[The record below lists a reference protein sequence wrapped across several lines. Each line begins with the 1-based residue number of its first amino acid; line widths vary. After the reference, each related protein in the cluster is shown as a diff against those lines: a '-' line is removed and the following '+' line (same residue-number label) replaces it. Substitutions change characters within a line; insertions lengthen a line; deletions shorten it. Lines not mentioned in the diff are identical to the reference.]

1 MESVKTGKTN
11 KVGKNTEMAHTKTNK
26 ETHFK
31 QVSAITNRIRSIGG
45 IFTKIAKKVRE
56 LVKKHP
62 KKSSAALVVLTP
74 VACKRAKELDDKV
87 QDKSKQA
94 EKENKIN
101 WWKYSGL
108 TIATSLLL
116 AACSAGDIDKQIE
129 LEQEKQKTEQEKK
142 EAENARDRANKSEIE
157 LEQERQKTNKSGIEL
172 ANSQIK
178 AEQER
183 QKTEQEKQKANKS
196 EIELEQQKQ
205 KTINT
210 QRDLIK
216 EQKDFI
222 KETEQNCQEKHGQ
235 LFIKRAR
242 IKTGITTGIA
252 IEIEAECKTPKPTK
266 TNQTPI
272 QPKHLPN
279 SKHPHSQR
287 GSKAQELIAY
297 LLFEQKDFIIE
308 TEQKCQEKHNQFFI
322 KKAGIKGGAIEVE
335 AECKTPKPTKT
346 NQTPIQPKHLPNSKQ
361 PHSQRGSKAQ
371 ELIAY
376 LQKEL
381 ESLPYSQ
388 KAIAKQVD
396 FYKPSSIAYLELD
409 PRDFKV
415 TEEWQNENL
424 KIRSKAQAKMLEM
437 RKPQANLSPSQ
448 SFLFVQRIFADIN
461 KEIEAAANTEKKAEK
476 VGYGY
481 SKRV

>member
-1 MESVKTGKTN
+1 
-11 KVGKNTEMAHTKTNK
+11 MAHTKTNK

-31 QVSAITNRIRSIGG
+31 QVSAITNRLKSIGG

-62 KKSSAALVVLTP
+62 KKSRVALVVLTH
-74 VACKRAKELDDKV
+74 VVCKRAKELDDKV

-116 AACSAGDIDKQIE
+116 AACSVGDIDKQIE
-129 LEQEKQKTEQEKK
+129 LEQEKK
-142 EAENARDRANKSEIE
+142 EAENARDRANKSGIE
-157 LEQERQKTNKSGIEL
+157 LEQE
-172 ANSQIK
+172 
-178 AEQER
+178 
-183 QKTEQEKQKANKS
+183 
-196 EIELEQQKQ
+196 KQ
-205 KTINT
+205 KTIKT
-210 QRDLIK
+210 
-216 EQKDFI
+216 QKDFI
-222 KETEQNCQEKHGQ
+222 KDLEQNCKENHGQ
-235 LFIKRAR
+235 FFIEKGG
-242 IKTGITTGIA
+242 IKAGIGGIT
-252 IEIEAECKTPKPTK
+252 IEAEAK
-266 TNQTPI
+266 
-272 QPKHLPN
+272 
-279 SKHPHSQR
+279 
-287 GSKAQELIAY
+287 
-297 LLFEQKDFIIE
+297 
-308 TEQKCQEKHNQFFI
+308 
-322 KKAGIKGGAIEVE
+322 
-335 AECKTPKPTKT
+335 CKTPKPTKT

-388 KAIAKQVD
+388 KAIVKQVD
-396 FYKPSSIAYLELD
+396 FYRPSSIAYLELD

-415 TEEWQNENL
+415 TEEWHNENL

-437 RKPQANLSPSQ
+437 RKTQANLSPFQ
-448 SFLFVQRIFADIN
+448 SFSILQNIVADIN
-461 KEIEAAANTEKKAEK
+461 KEIEASANTEKKVEK

-481 SKRV
+481 SKRM

>member
-1 MESVKTGKTN
+1 MKTGKTN
-11 KVGKNTEMAHTKTNK
+11 RVGKNTEMANTKTNK

-31 QVSAITNRIRSIGG
+31 QVSAITNTLKSIGG

-62 KKSSAALVVLTP
+62 KKSNVALVVLTH

-116 AACSAGDIDKQIE
+116 AACSTGDIDKQIE
-129 LEQEKQKTEQEKK
+129 LEQEKQKANKSGIELEQERQKTEQEKQK
-142 EAENARDRANKSEIE
+142 ANKSEIE

-235 LFIKRAR
+235 LFIKRTR

-252 IEIEAECKTPKPTK
+252 IEIEAECKTPKP
-266 TNQTPI
+266 
-272 QPKHLPN
+272 
-279 SKHPHSQR
+279 
-287 GSKAQELIAY
+287 A
-297 LLFEQKDFIIE
+297 
-308 TEQKCQEKHNQFFI
+308 
-322 KKAGIKGGAIEVE
+322 
-335 AECKTPKPTKT
+335 KT

-361 PHSQRGSKAQ
+361 PHSQRGSKVQ
-371 ELIAY
+371 EFIAY

-388 KAIAKQVD
+388 KAIAKQVN

-437 RKPQANLSPSQ
+437 RNPQAHLSTSQ
-448 SFLFVQRIFADIN
+448 SLLFVQKIFADIN
-461 KEIEAAANTEKKAEK
+461 KEIEAVANTEKKAEK

-481 SKRV
+481 SKRM

>member
-1 MESVKTGKTN
+1 MESVKTGRTN
-11 KVGKNTEMAHTKTNK
+11 KVGKNAETANTKANK

-31 QVSAITNRIRSIGG
+31 QVSTITNRLRSIGG

-62 KKSSAALVVLTP
+62 EKSSAALVVLTH

-116 AACSAGDIDKQIE
+116 AACSVGDVSEQIE
-129 LEQEKQKTEQEKK
+129 LEQEKQKTSNIETNNQIKVEQEKQK
-142 EAENARDRANKSEIE
+142 TSNIE
-157 LEQERQKTNKSGIEL
+157 TNNQIKVEQEK
-172 ANSQIK
+172 
-178 AEQER
+178 
-183 QKTEQEKQKANKS
+183 QKTEQEKQKT
-196 EIELEQQKQ
+196 EQEKQ
-205 KTINT
+205 KTIKT
-210 QRDLIK
+210 
-216 EQKDFI
+216 QKDFI
-222 KETEQNCQEKHGQ
+222 KYVEQNCKENHGQ
-235 LFIKRAR
+235 FFIEKGGTKAG
-242 IKTGITTGIA
+242 IGGIT
-252 IEIEAECKTPKPTK
+252 IEAEAKCKTPKP
-266 TNQTPI
+266 
-272 QPKHLPN
+272 
-279 SKHPHSQR
+279 
-287 GSKAQELIAY
+287 A
-297 LLFEQKDFIIE
+297 
-308 TEQKCQEKHNQFFI
+308 
-322 KKAGIKGGAIEVE
+322 
-335 AECKTPKPTKT
+335 KT

-437 RKPQANLSPSQ
+437 RKPQANLSISQ
-448 SFLFVQRIFADIN
+448 SLLFVQKIFADIN
-461 KEIEAAANTEKKAEK
+461 KEIKVVANTEKKAEK
-476 VGYGY
+476 AGYGY

>member
-11 KVGKNTEMAHTKTNK
+11 KVGKNTEMAHTKANR

-31 QVSAITNRIRSIGG
+31 QVSAITNTLRSIGG

-56 LVKKHP
+56 LFKKHP
-62 KKSSAALVVLTP
+62 KKSNAALVVLTH

-94 EKENKIN
+94 EKENRIN

-129 LEQEKQKTEQEKK
+129 LEQEKQKANKSGIELEQERQKTEQEKQK
-142 EAENARDRANKSEIE
+142 ANKSEIE

-235 LFIKRAR
+235 LFIKKAR

-279 SKHPHSQR
+279 SK
-287 GSKAQELIAY
+287 
-297 LLFEQKDFIIE
+297 
-308 TEQKCQEKHNQFFI
+308 
-322 KKAGIKGGAIEVE
+322 
-335 AECKTPKPTKT
+335 
-346 NQTPIQPKHLPNSKQ
+346 QPR
-361 PHSQRGSKAQ
+361 SQRGSKAQ

-409 PRDFKV
+409 PRDFNV
-415 TEEWQNENL
+415 TEEWQKENL

-437 RKPQANLSPSQ
+437 RSLKPDSQAHLPTSQ
-448 SFLFVQRIFADIN
+448 SLLFLQKIFADVN

-476 VGYGY
+476 AGYGY
-481 SKRV
+481 SKRM

>member
-1 MESVKTGKTN
+1 MESIKTAKTN
-11 KVGKNTEMAHTKTNK
+11 KVGKNTEMANTKANK

-31 QVSAITNRIRSIGG
+31 QVSAITNTLRSIGG
-45 IFTKIAKKVRE
+45 FFTKIMKRVRE

-62 KKSSAALVVLTP
+62 KKSKVALVVLTHA
-74 VACKRAKELDDKV
+74 ACKRAKELDDKV

-94 EKENKIN
+94 EKENQIN

-116 AACSAGDIDKQIE
+116 AACSTGDIDKQIE
-129 LEQEKQKTEQEKK
+129 LEQEKQKANKSGIELEQERQKTEQEKQK
-142 EAENARDRANKSEIE
+142 ANKSEIE

-235 LFIKRAR
+235 LFIKKAR

-279 SKHPHSQR
+279 SK
-287 GSKAQELIAY
+287 
-297 LLFEQKDFIIE
+297 
-308 TEQKCQEKHNQFFI
+308 
-322 KKAGIKGGAIEVE
+322 
-335 AECKTPKPTKT
+335 
-346 NQTPIQPKHLPNSKQ
+346 Q

-371 ELIAY
+371 EFIAY

-388 KAIAKQVD
+388 KAIAKQVN

-437 RKPQANLSPSQ
+437 RNPQAHLPTSQ
-448 SFLFVQRIFADIN
+448 SLLFVQKIFADIN
-461 KEIEAAANTEKKAEK
+461 KEIEAAANTEKKVEK
-476 VGYGY
+476 AGYGY
-481 SKRV
+481 SKRM

>member
-1 MESVKTGKTN
+1 MKSVKTGKTN
-11 KVGKNTEMAHTKTNK
+11 KVGKNTETANTKANK

-31 QVSAITNRIRSIGG
+31 QASAITNIIRSIGG

-62 KKSSAALVVLTP
+62 KKSRVALVVLTHA
-74 VACKRAKELDDKV
+74 ACKRAKELDDKV

-94 EKENKIN
+94 EKENQIN

-108 TIATSLLL
+108 TIAISLLL
-116 AACSAGDIDKQIE
+116 AACSTGDIDKQIE
-129 LEQEKQKTEQEKK
+129 LEQEKQEANKSGIELEQERQKTEQERQKT
-142 EAENARDRANKSEIE
+142 NKSEIE

-235 LFIKRAR
+235 LFIKKAR

-279 SKHPHSQR
+279 SK
-287 GSKAQELIAY
+287 
-297 LLFEQKDFIIE
+297 
-308 TEQKCQEKHNQFFI
+308 
-322 KKAGIKGGAIEVE
+322 
-335 AECKTPKPTKT
+335 
-346 NQTPIQPKHLPNSKQ
+346 QPR
-361 PHSQRGSKAQ
+361 SQRGSKAQ

-409 PRDFKV
+409 PRDFNA
-415 TEEWQNENL
+415 TEEWQKENL

-437 RKPQANLSPSQ
+437 RNPQAHLSTSQ
-448 SFLFVQRIFADIN
+448 SLLFVQKIFADVS
-461 KEIEAAANTEKKAEK
+461 KEIEATANTEKKVEK
-476 VGYGY
+476 AGYGY
-481 SKRV
+481 SKRM

>member
-11 KVGKNTEMAHTKTNK
+11 KVGKNTETADTKANK
-26 ETHFK
+26 EVHFK
-31 QVSAITNRIRSIGG
+31 QASTITNTLRSIGG
-45 IFTKIAKKVRE
+45 FFTKIAKRVRE

-62 KKSSAALVVLTP
+62 KKSNAALVVLTH
-74 VACKRAKELDDKV
+74 VACRKAKELDDKV

-94 EKENKIN
+94 EKENQIN

-116 AACSAGDIDKQIE
+116 AACSVGDIDKQIE
-129 LEQEKQKTEQEKK
+129 LEQEQQKTEQERQKT
-142 EAENARDRANKSEIE
+142 NKSEIE

-235 LFIKRAR
+235 LFIKKAR

-279 SKHPHSQR
+279 SK
-287 GSKAQELIAY
+287 
-297 LLFEQKDFIIE
+297 
-308 TEQKCQEKHNQFFI
+308 
-322 KKAGIKGGAIEVE
+322 
-335 AECKTPKPTKT
+335 
-346 NQTPIQPKHLPNSKQ
+346 QPR
-361 PHSQRGSKAQ
+361 SQRGSKAQ

-388 KAIAKQVD
+388 KAIAKQVN
-396 FYKPSSIAYLELD
+396 FYRPSSIAYLELD
-409 PRDFKV
+409 PRDFNA
-415 TEEWQNENL
+415 TEEWQKENL

-437 RKPQANLSPSQ
+437 RSLKPDPQAHLSISQ
-448 SFLFVQRIFADIN
+448 SLLFVQKIFADVS
-461 KEIEAAANTEKKAEK
+461 KEIEAAANTEKKVEK
-476 VGYGY
+476 AGYGY
-481 SKRV
+481 SKRM

>member
-11 KVGKNTEMAHTKTNK
+11 KVGKNTETADTKANK
-26 ETHFK
+26 EAHFK
-31 QVSAITNRIRSIGG
+31 QASAITNIIRSIGG
-45 IFTKIAKKVRE
+45 FFTKIAKRVRE

-62 KKSSAALVVLTP
+62 KKSKAALVVLTH
-74 VACKRAKELDDKV
+74 VACRKAKELDDKV

-94 EKENKIN
+94 EKENQIN

-116 AACSAGDIDKQIE
+116 AACSVGDIDKQIE
-129 LEQEKQKTEQEKK
+129 LEQEKK
-142 EAENARDRANKSEIE
+142 EAENARDRANKSGIELEQEKQKTEQEKQKTNKSGIE
-157 LEQERQKTNKSGIEL
+157 LEQERQKTNKSGIEF

-222 KETEQNCQEKHGQ
+222 KETEQNCQEKHDQ
-235 LFIKRAR
+235 LFIKKTR
-242 IKTGITTGIA
+242 ITTGVTTGIA
-252 IEIEAECKTPKPTK
+252 IEIEAECKTPKP
-266 TNQTPI
+266 
-272 QPKHLPN
+272 
-279 SKHPHSQR
+279 
-287 GSKAQELIAY
+287 A
-297 LLFEQKDFIIE
+297 
-308 TEQKCQEKHNQFFI
+308 
-322 KKAGIKGGAIEVE
+322 
-335 AECKTPKPTKT
+335 KT

-361 PHSQRGSKAQ
+361 PRSQRGSKAQ

-409 PRDFKV
+409 PRDFNIA
-415 TEEWQNENL
+415 EEWQKENL

-437 RKPQANLSPSQ
+437 RSLKPDPQAHLSISQ
-448 SFLFVQRIFADIN
+448 SLLLVQKIFADVS
-461 KEIEAAANTEKKAEK
+461 KEIKVAANTEKKVEK
-476 VGYGY
+476 AGYGY
-481 SKRV
+481 SKRM

>member
-1 MESVKTGKTN
+1 
-11 KVGKNTEMAHTKTNK
+11 
-26 ETHFK
+26 
-31 QVSAITNRIRSIGG
+31 
-45 IFTKIAKKVRE
+45 
-56 LVKKHP
+56 
-62 KKSSAALVVLTP
+62 
-74 VACKRAKELDDKV
+74 
-87 QDKSKQA
+87 
-94 EKENKIN
+94 EKENQIN

-116 AACSAGDIDKQIE
+116 AACSVGDIDKQIE
-129 LEQEKQKTEQEKK
+129 LEQEKQEANKSGIELEQQRQKTEQERQKT
-142 EAENARDRANKSEIE
+142 NKSGIE
-157 LEQERQKTNKSGIEL
+157 LEQERQKTSKSGIEL

-196 EIELEQQKQ
+196 AIELEQQKQ

-235 LFIKRAR
+235 LFIKKAR

-252 IEIEAECKTPKPTK
+252 IEIEAECKTPK
-266 TNQTPI
+266 
-272 QPKHLPN
+272 
-279 SKHPHSQR
+279 S
-287 GSKAQELIAY
+287 A
-297 LLFEQKDFIIE
+297 
-308 TEQKCQEKHNQFFI
+308 
-322 KKAGIKGGAIEVE
+322 
-335 AECKTPKPTKT
+335 KT

-361 PHSQRGSKAQ
+361 PRSQRGSKTQ

-409 PRDFKV
+409 PRDF
-415 TEEWQNENL
+415 N
-424 KIRSKAQAKMLEM
+424 A
-437 RKPQANLSPSQ
+437 
-448 SFLFVQRIFADIN
+448 
-461 KEIEAAANTEKKAEK
+461 
-476 VGYGY
+476 
-481 SKRV
+481 

>member
-11 KVGKNTEMAHTKTNK
+11 KVGKNTETADTKANK

-31 QVSAITNRIRSIGG
+31 QASAITNIIRSIGSF
-45 IFTKIAKKVRE
+45 FTKIAKKVRE

-62 KKSSAALVVLTP
+62 EKSSAALVVLTHA
-74 VACKRAKELDDKV
+74 ACKRAKELDDKV

-94 EKENKIN
+94 EKENQIN

-116 AACSAGDIDKQIE
+116 AACNAGDIDKQIE
-129 LEQEKQKTEQEKK
+129 LEQEKQKTS
-142 EAENARDRANKSEIE
+142 NIE
-157 LEQERQKTNKSGIEL
+157 TN
-172 ANSQIK
+172 NQIK
-178 AEQER
+178 V
-183 QKTEQEKQKANKS
+183 EQEKQKTSN
-196 EIELEQQKQ
+196 IETSNQIKVEQEKQKTSNIETNNQIKVEQEQQKTSNIQ
-205 KTINT
+205 K
-210 QRDLIK
+210 DLVKEQKDLVKEQKDLVK

-222 KETEQNCQEKHGQ
+222 KYAEQN
-235 LFIKRAR
+235 
-242 IKTGITTGIA
+242 
-252 IEIEAECKTPKPTK
+252 
-266 TNQTPI
+266 
-272 QPKHLPN
+272 
-279 SKHPHSQR
+279 
-287 GSKAQELIAY
+287 
-297 LLFEQKDFIIE
+297 
-308 TEQKCQEKHNQFFI
+308 CQEKHNQFFI

-361 PHSQRGSKAQ
+361 PRSQRGSKTQ

-396 FYKPSSIAYLELD
+396 FYRSSSIAYLELD

-437 RKPQANLSPSQ
+437 RHLKPDPQAHLSTSQ
-448 SFLFVQRIFADIN
+448 SLLFVQKIFADIN
-461 KEIEAAANTEKKAEK
+461 KEIKVVANTEKKAEK
-476 VGYGY
+476 AGYGY
-481 SKRV
+481 SKRM

>member
-1 MESVKTGKTN
+1 MESVKTGRTN

-31 QVSAITNRIRSIGG
+31 QVSAITNRLRSIGG

-62 KKSSAALVVLTP
+62 KKSKVALVVLIHA
-74 VACKRAKELDDKV
+74 ACKRAKELDDKV

-94 EKENKIN
+94 EKENQIN

-129 LEQEKQKTEQEKK
+129 LEQEKQKTSNIETNNQIKVEQEKQK
-142 EAENARDRANKSEIE
+142 TSNIE
-157 LEQERQKTNKSGIEL
+157 TSNQIKVEQEQ
-172 ANSQIK
+172 
-178 AEQER
+178 
-183 QKTEQEKQKANKS
+183 QKTEQEKQKT
-196 EIELEQQKQ
+196 EQEKQ
-205 KTINT
+205 KTEQEKQKTNNT
-210 QRDLIK
+210 QKDLVK
-216 EQKDFI
+216 EQKDLV
-222 KETEQNCQEKHGQ
+222 KKAEQNCKE
-235 LFIKRAR
+235 
-242 IKTGITTGIA
+242 
-252 IEIEAECKTPKPTK
+252 
-266 TNQTPI
+266 N
-272 QPKHLPN
+272 
-279 SKHPHSQR
+279 
-287 GSKAQELIAY
+287 
-297 LLFEQKDFIIE
+297 
-308 TEQKCQEKHNQFFI
+308 HNQFFI
-322 KKAGIKGGAIEVE
+322 KKLGIKGGIAIEIE

-361 PHSQRGSKAQ
+361 PHSQRGSKAK

-388 KAIAKQVD
+388 KAIVKQVD

-437 RKPQANLSPSQ
+437 RNLKPYPQAHLSTSQ
-448 SFLFVQRIFADIN
+448 SLSILQNIVADIS

-476 VGYGY
+476 AGYGY
-481 SKRV
+481 SKRM

>member
-11 KVGKNTEMAHTKTNK
+11 KVGKNTETANTKANK
-26 ETHFK
+26 EAHFK
-31 QVSAITNRIRSIGG
+31 QASAITNIIRSIGG
-45 IFTKIAKKVRE
+45 FFTKIAKKVRE

-62 KKSSAALVVLTP
+62 KKSNAALVVLTH
-74 VACKRAKELDDKV
+74 VACRKAKELDDKV

-94 EKENKIN
+94 EKESQIN

-116 AACSAGDIDKQIE
+116 AACNVGDIDKQIE
-129 LEQEKQKTEQEKK
+129 LEQEKQKANKSGMELEQERQKTEQERQKT
-142 EAENARDRANKSEIE
+142 
-157 LEQERQKTNKSGIEL
+157 EQERQKTNKSGIEL
-172 ANSQIK
+172 EQQRQKTEQEKQKTNKSEIELANSQIK
-178 AEQER
+178 AEQE
-183 QKTEQEKQKANKS
+183 
-196 EIELEQQKQ
+196 KQ

-222 KETEQNCQEKHGQ
+222 KETEQNCQENHGQ
-235 LFIKRAR
+235 FFIKKGG
-242 IKTGITTGIA
+242 IKAGIG

-279 SKHPHSQR
+279 SK
-287 GSKAQELIAY
+287 
-297 LLFEQKDFIIE
+297 
-308 TEQKCQEKHNQFFI
+308 
-322 KKAGIKGGAIEVE
+322 
-335 AECKTPKPTKT
+335 
-346 NQTPIQPKHLPNSKQ
+346 QPR
-361 PHSQRGSKAQ
+361 SQRGSKAQ

-409 PRDFKV
+409 PRDFNV
-415 TEEWQNENL
+415 AEEWQKENL
-424 KIRSKAQAKMLEM
+424 KIR
-437 RKPQANLSPSQ
+437 
-448 SFLFVQRIFADIN
+448 
-461 KEIEAAANTEKKAEK
+461 
-476 VGYGY
+476 
-481 SKRV
+481 

>member
-1 MESVKTGKTN
+1 MKSVKTGKTN

-31 QVSAITNRIRSIGG
+31 RVGAITNILRSIGG

-62 KKSSAALVVLTP
+62 KKSKVALVVLTH
-74 VACKRAKELDDKV
+74 VACKKAKELDDKV

-116 AACSAGDIDKQIE
+116 AACSVGDIDKQIE
-129 LEQEKQKTEQEKK
+129 LEQEKK
-142 EAENARDRANKSEIE
+142 ETENARDRANKSGIE
-157 LEQERQKTNKSGIEL
+157 LEQE
-172 ANSQIK
+172 
-178 AEQER
+178 
-183 QKTEQEKQKANKS
+183 
-196 EIELEQQKQ
+196 KQ
-205 KTINT
+205 KTIKT
-210 QRDLIK
+210 
-216 EQKDFI
+216 QKDFI
-222 KETEQNCQEKHGQ
+222 KDLEQNCKENHGQ
-235 LFIKRAR
+235 FFIEKGG
-242 IKTGITTGIA
+242 IKAGIGGIT
-252 IEIEAECKTPKPTK
+252 IEAEAK
-266 TNQTPI
+266 
-272 QPKHLPN
+272 
-279 SKHPHSQR
+279 
-287 GSKAQELIAY
+287 
-297 LLFEQKDFIIE
+297 
-308 TEQKCQEKHNQFFI
+308 
-322 KKAGIKGGAIEVE
+322 
-335 AECKTPKPTKT
+335 CKTPKPTKT

-396 FYKPSSIAYLELD
+396 FYRPSSIAYLELD

-437 RKPQANLSPSQ
+437 RKPQANLSPFQ
-448 SFLFVQRIFADIN
+448 SFSILQNIVADIN
-461 KEIEAAANTEKKAEK
+461 KEIEAVANTEKKAEK
-476 VGYGY
+476 AGYGY
-481 SKRV
+481 SKRM

>member
-1 MESVKTGKTN
+1 MFFKKKVGNGISKTN
-11 KVGKNTEMAHTKTNK
+11 KVGKNAETANTKANK

-31 QVSAITNRIRSIGG
+31 QASVITNTLRSIGG
-45 IFTKIAKKVRE
+45 FFTKIMKRVRE

-62 KKSSAALVVLTP
+62 KKSNAALVVLTHA
-74 VACKRAKELDDKV
+74 ACKRAKELDDKV

-94 EKENKIN
+94 EKENQIN

-116 AACSAGDIDKQIE
+116 AACSTGDIDKQIE
-129 LEQEKQKTEQEKK
+129 LEQEKQKANKSGIELEQERQKTEQEKQK
-142 EAENARDRANKSEIE
+142 ANKSEIE

-172 ANSQIK
+172 
-178 AEQER
+178 EQQR
-183 QKTEQEKQKANKS
+183 QKTEQEKQKTNKS
-196 EIELEQQKQ
+196 EIELANSQIKAEQQKQ

-235 LFIKRAR
+235 LFIKKTR

-279 SKHPHSQR
+279 SKQPRSQR
-287 GSKAQELIAY
+287 GSKAQE
-297 LLFEQKDFIIE
+297 F
-308 TEQKCQEKHNQFFI
+308 
-322 KKAGIKGGAIEVE
+322 
-335 AECKTPKPTKT
+335 
-346 NQTPIQPKHLPNSKQ
+346 
-361 PHSQRGSKAQ
+361 
-371 ELIAY
+371 IAY

-381 ESLPYSQ
+381 ESRPYSQ
-388 KAIAKQVD
+388 KAIAKQVN

-437 RKPQANLSPSQ
+437 RNPQAHLSASQ
-448 SFLFVQRIFADIN
+448 SLLFVQKIFVDVN
-461 KEIEAAANTEKKAEK
+461 KEIEATANTEKKAEK
-476 VGYGY
+476 AGYGY
-481 SKRV
+481 SKRM

>member
-1 MESVKTGKTN
+1 MKSVKTGKTN
-11 KVGKNTEMAHTKTNK
+11 KVSKNTEVANTKTNK

-56 LVKKHP
+56 LIKKHP
-62 KKSSAALVVLTP
+62 EKSSAALVVLTH
-74 VACKRAKELDDKV
+74 VACKKAKELDDKV

-94 EKENKIN
+94 EKENQIN

-129 LEQEKQKTEQEKK
+129 LEQEKQKANKSGIELEQERQKTEQEKQK
-142 EAENARDRANKSEIE
+142 ANKSEIE

-178 AEQER
+178 AEQERQKTEQER

-235 LFIKRAR
+235 LFIKKTR

-252 IEIEAECKTPKPTK
+252 IEIEAECKTPKP
-266 TNQTPI
+266 
-272 QPKHLPN
+272 
-279 SKHPHSQR
+279 
-287 GSKAQELIAY
+287 A
-297 LLFEQKDFIIE
+297 
-308 TEQKCQEKHNQFFI
+308 
-322 KKAGIKGGAIEVE
+322 
-335 AECKTPKPTKT
+335 KT

-361 PHSQRGSKAQ
+361 PRSQRGSKAQ

-415 TEEWQNENL
+415 TEEWQKENL
-424 KIRSKAQAKMLEM
+424 KIRSKAQAKMLEI
-437 RKPQANLSPSQ
+437 RNSKPYPQAHLSTSQ
-448 SFLFVQRIFADIN
+448 SLLFVQKIFADIN
-461 KEIEAAANTEKKAEK
+461 KEIKVVANTEKKVEK
-476 VGYGY
+476 AGYGY

>member
-11 KVGKNTEMAHTKTNK
+11 KVGKNTETANTKASK

-31 QVSAITNRIRSIGG
+31 QANAITNIIRSIGG
-45 IFTKIAKKVRE
+45 FFTKIMKRVRE

-62 KKSSAALVVLTP
+62 KKSKAALVVLTH

-94 EKENKIN
+94 EKENQIN

-116 AACSAGDIDKQIE
+116 AACSVGDTDKQIE
-129 LEQEKQKTEQEKK
+129 LEQEKQKANKSGIELEQERQKTEQERQKT
-142 EAENARDRANKSEIE
+142 NKSEIE

-235 LFIKRAR
+235 LFIKKAR

-279 SKHPHSQR
+279 SK
-287 GSKAQELIAY
+287 
-297 LLFEQKDFIIE
+297 
-308 TEQKCQEKHNQFFI
+308 
-322 KKAGIKGGAIEVE
+322 
-335 AECKTPKPTKT
+335 
-346 NQTPIQPKHLPNSKQ
+346 QPR
-361 PHSQRGSKAQ
+361 SQRGSKAQ

-388 KAIAKQVD
+388 KAIAKQVN
-396 FYKPSSIAYLELD
+396 FYRPSSIAYLELD
-409 PRDFKV
+409 PRDFNV

-437 RKPQANLSPSQ
+437 RSLKPDPQAHLSTSQ
-448 SFLFVQRIFADIN
+448 SLLFVQKIFADIN

-476 VGYGY
+476 AGYGY

>member
-1 MESVKTGKTN
+1 MESVKTAKTN
-11 KVGKNTEMAHTKTNK
+11 KVGKNAEMANTKTNK
-26 ETHFK
+26 EAHFK
-31 QVSAITNRIRSIGG
+31 QASTITNMLRSIGG
-45 IFTKIAKKVRE
+45 FFTKIAKKVRE

-62 KKSSAALVVLTP
+62 KKSNAALVVLTH
-74 VACKRAKELDDKV
+74 VACKKAKELDDKV

-94 EKENKIN
+94 EKENQIN

-108 TIATSLLL
+108 TIAASLLL

-129 LEQEKQKTEQEKK
+129 LEQEKK
-142 EAENARDRANKSEIE
+142 EAENARDRANKSGIE

-235 LFIKRAR
+235 LFIKKTR
-242 IKTGITTGIA
+242 ITTGVTTGIA

-279 SKHPHSQR
+279 SKQPRSQR
-287 GSKAQELIAY
+287 GSKAQE
-297 LLFEQKDFIIE
+297 F
-308 TEQKCQEKHNQFFI
+308 
-322 KKAGIKGGAIEVE
+322 
-335 AECKTPKPTKT
+335 
-346 NQTPIQPKHLPNSKQ
+346 
-361 PHSQRGSKAQ
+361 
-371 ELIAY
+371 IAY

-381 ESLPYSQ
+381 EFLPYSQ

-396 FYKPSSIAYLELD
+396 FYKPNSIAYLELD
-409 PRDFKV
+409 PRDFNV
-415 TEEWQNENL
+415 TGEWQKENL
-424 KIRSKAQAKMLEM
+424 KIRSKAQAKMLEI
-437 RKPQANLSPSQ
+437 RDLKPDLQANLSTSQ
-448 SFLFVQRIFADIN
+448 SLLFVQKIFVDVN
-461 KEIEAAANTEKKAEK
+461 KEIEAAANTEKKVEK
-476 VGYGY
+476 AGYGY
-481 SKRV
+481 SKRM

>member
-11 KVGKNTEMAHTKTNK
+11 KVGKNTEMANTKANK

-31 QVSAITNRIRSIGG
+31 QASVITNMIRSIGG
-45 IFTKIAKKVRE
+45 FFTKIVKKVRE

-62 KKSSAALVVLTP
+62 KKSDAALVVLTH

-94 EKENKIN
+94 EKENQIN

-116 AACSAGDIDKQIE
+116 AACSVGDTDKQIE
-129 LEQEKQKTEQEKK
+129 LEREKQKTEQEQQKTEQEK
-142 EAENARDRANKSEIE
+142 QKANKSGIE

-235 LFIKRAR
+235 LFIKKTR

-252 IEIEAECKTPKPTK
+252 IEIEAECKTPKP
-266 TNQTPI
+266 
-272 QPKHLPN
+272 
-279 SKHPHSQR
+279 
-287 GSKAQELIAY
+287 A
-297 LLFEQKDFIIE
+297 
-308 TEQKCQEKHNQFFI
+308 
-322 KKAGIKGGAIEVE
+322 
-335 AECKTPKPTKT
+335 KT

-361 PHSQRGSKAQ
+361 PRSQRGSKTQ

-388 KAIAKQVD
+388 KAIAKQVN
-396 FYKPSSIAYLELD
+396 FYRPSSIAYLELD
-409 PRDFKV
+409 PRDFNV

-437 RKPQANLSPSQ
+437 RNPQAHLSTSQ
-448 SFLFVQRIFADIN
+448 SLLFVQKIFADVN

-476 VGYGY
+476 AGYGY
-481 SKRV
+481 SKRM

>member
-1 MESVKTGKTN
+1 MESGKTN
-11 KVGKNTEMAHTKTNK
+11 KVGKNTEMANTKTNK

-31 QVSAITNRIRSIGG
+31 QVSAIINTLRSIGG

-62 KKSSAALVVLTP
+62 KKSKVALVVLTHA
-74 VACKRAKELDDKV
+74 ACKRAKELDDKV
-87 QDKSKQA
+87 QESKQA
-94 EKENKIN
+94 EKENQIN

-116 AACSAGDIDKQIE
+116 AACSTGDIDKQIE
-129 LEQEKQKTEQEKK
+129 LEQEKQKANKSGIELEQERQKTEQEKQK
-142 EAENARDRANKSEIE
+142 ANKSEIE

-252 IEIEAECKTPKPTK
+252 IEIEAECKTPKP
-266 TNQTPI
+266 
-272 QPKHLPN
+272 
-279 SKHPHSQR
+279 
-287 GSKAQELIAY
+287 A
-297 LLFEQKDFIIE
+297 
-308 TEQKCQEKHNQFFI
+308 
-322 KKAGIKGGAIEVE
+322 
-335 AECKTPKPTKT
+335 KT

-361 PHSQRGSKAQ
+361 PRSQRGSKTQ

-437 RKPQANLSPSQ
+437 RKPQAHLSTSQ
-448 SFLFVQRIFADIN
+448 SLLFVQKIFADIN

-481 SKRV
+481 SKRM

>member
-1 MESVKTGKTN
+1 MKSVKTGKTN
-11 KVGKNTEMAHTKTNK
+11 KVSKNTEMANTKTNK

-31 QVSAITNRIRSIGG
+31 QVSAITNTLRSIGG
-45 IFTKIAKKVRE
+45 FFTKIAKKVRE

-62 KKSSAALVVLTP
+62 KKSNVALVVLTH

-94 EKENKIN
+94 EKENQIN

-116 AACSAGDIDKQIE
+116 AACNVGDIDKQIE
-129 LEQEKQKTEQEKK
+129 LEQEKQKANKSGIELEQERQKTEQEKQK
-142 EAENARDRANKSEIE
+142 ANKSEIE
-157 LEQERQKTNKSGIEL
+157 LEQERQKTNKNGIEL

-235 LFIKRAR
+235 LFIKKTR

-266 TNQTPI
+266 TNQTP
-272 QPKHLPN
+272 
-279 SKHPHSQR
+279 
-287 GSKAQELIAY
+287 
-297 LLFEQKDFIIE
+297 
-308 TEQKCQEKHNQFFI
+308 
-322 KKAGIKGGAIEVE
+322 V
-335 AECKTPKPTKT
+335 
-346 NQTPIQPKHLPNSKQ
+346 QPKHLPNSKQ
-361 PHSQRGSKAQ
+361 PRSQRGSKAQ
-371 ELIAY
+371 EFIAY

-388 KAIAKQVD
+388 KTIAKQVD
-396 FYKPSSIAYLELD
+396 FYRPSSIAYLELD

-437 RKPQANLSPSQ
+437 RHLKPDPQANLSTSQ
-448 SFLFVQRIFADIN
+448 SLLFVQKIFADIN

>member
-11 KVGKNTEMAHTKTNK
+11 KVGKNTETANTKANE

-31 QVSAITNRIRSIGG
+31 QVSTITNTLRSISGF
-45 IFTKIAKKVRE
+45 FTKIAKKVRE

-62 KKSSAALVVLTP
+62 KKSKAALVVLTH
-74 VACKRAKELDDKV
+74 VACKKAKELDDKV

-94 EKENKIN
+94 EKENQIN

-108 TIATSLLL
+108 TIAASLLL
-116 AACSAGDIDKQIE
+116 AACSVGDIDKQIE
-129 LEQEKQKTEQEKK
+129 LEQEKQKTEQEQQKTEQERQK
-142 EAENARDRANKSEIE
+142 ANRSGIE

-172 ANSQIK
+172 ANNQIK

-183 QKTEQEKQKANKS
+183 QKTEQEKQKTNKS
-196 EIELEQQKQ
+196 GIELEQQKQ

-235 LFIKRAR
+235 LFIKKAR

-252 IEIEAECKTPKPTK
+252 IEIEAECKTPKP
-266 TNQTPI
+266 
-272 QPKHLPN
+272 
-279 SKHPHSQR
+279 
-287 GSKAQELIAY
+287 A
-297 LLFEQKDFIIE
+297 
-308 TEQKCQEKHNQFFI
+308 
-322 KKAGIKGGAIEVE
+322 
-335 AECKTPKPTKT
+335 KT

-361 PHSQRGSKAQ
+361 PRSQRGSKAQ

-409 PRDFKV
+409 PRDFNV
-415 TEEWQNENL
+415 TEEWQKENL

-437 RKPQANLSPSQ
+437 RSLKLDPQAHLSTSQ
-448 SFLFVQRIFADIN
+448 SLLLVQKIFADVN
-461 KEIEAAANTEKKAEK
+461 KEIEAAANTEKKVEK
-476 VGYGY
+476 AGYGY
-481 SKRV
+481 SKRM

>member
-11 KVGKNTEMAHTKTNK
+11 KVGKNTEMANAKTNK
-26 ETHFK
+26 GTHFK
-31 QVSAITNRIRSIGG
+31 QVSTITNTIRSIGG
-45 IFTKIAKKVRE
+45 IFTKIVKKVRE
-56 LVKKHP
+56 LFKKHP
-62 KKSSAALVVLTP
+62 KKSKAALVVLTH

-94 EKENKIN
+94 EKENQIN

-116 AACSAGDIDKQIE
+116 AACSVGDTDKQIE
-129 LEQEKQKTEQEKK
+129 LEQEKQKANKSGIELEQERQKTEQERQKT
-142 EAENARDRANKSEIE
+142 NKSEIE

-235 LFIKRAR
+235 LFIKKAR

-252 IEIEAECKTPKPTK
+252 IEIEAECKTPKP
-266 TNQTPI
+266 
-272 QPKHLPN
+272 
-279 SKHPHSQR
+279 
-287 GSKAQELIAY
+287 A
-297 LLFEQKDFIIE
+297 
-308 TEQKCQEKHNQFFI
+308 
-322 KKAGIKGGAIEVE
+322 
-335 AECKTPKPTKT
+335 KT

-361 PHSQRGSKAQ
+361 PRSQRGSKAQ
-371 ELIAY
+371 EFIAY

-381 ESLPYSQ
+381 EFLPYSQ
-388 KAIAKQVD
+388 KAIAKQVN

-415 TEEWQNENL
+415 TEEWQKENL

-437 RKPQANLSPSQ
+437 RNVKPDPQAHLPTFQ
-448 SFLFVQRIFADIN
+448 SFSIIQNIVADIN
-461 KEIEAAANTEKKAEK
+461 KEIKVVANTEKKAEK
-476 VGYGY
+476 AGYGY
-481 SKRV
+481 SKRM

>member
-11 KVGKNTEMAHTKTNK
+11 KVGKNAETANAKANK

-31 QVSAITNRIRSIGG
+31 QASAITNTLRSIGG
-45 IFTKIAKKVRE
+45 FFTKIMKRVRE

-62 KKSSAALVVLTP
+62 EKSSAALVVLTH
-74 VACKRAKELDDKV
+74 VACKKAKELDDKV

-94 EKENKIN
+94 EKENQIN

-116 AACSAGDIDKQIE
+116 AACSAGDTDKQIE
-129 LEQEKQKTEQEKK
+129 LEQEKQKANKSGIELEQERQKTEQERQKT
-142 EAENARDRANKSEIE
+142 NKSEIE

-235 LFIKRAR
+235 LFIKKAR

-252 IEIEAECKTPKPTK
+252 IEI
-266 TNQTPI
+266 
-272 QPKHLPN
+272 
-279 SKHPHSQR
+279 
-287 GSKAQELIAY
+287 
-297 LLFEQKDFIIE
+297 
-308 TEQKCQEKHNQFFI
+308 
-322 KKAGIKGGAIEVE
+322 E

-396 FYKPSSIAYLELD
+396 FYKPSSIAYLE
-409 PRDFKV
+409 
-415 TEEWQNENL
+415 
-424 KIRSKAQAKMLEM
+424 
-437 RKPQANLSPSQ
+437 
-448 SFLFVQRIFADIN
+448 
-461 KEIEAAANTEKKAEK
+461 
-476 VGYGY
+476 
-481 SKRV
+481 

>member
-1 MESVKTGKTN
+1 MESVKTAKTN
-11 KVGKNTEMAHTKTNK
+11 KVGKNAKTANTKANK

-31 QVSAITNRIRSIGG
+31 QVSAITNIIRSIGG
-45 IFTKIAKKVRE
+45 FFTKIMKRVRE

-62 KKSSAALVVLTP
+62 KKSNAALVVLTHA
-74 VACKRAKELDDKV
+74 ACKRAKELDDKV

-94 EKENKIN
+94 EKENQIN

-116 AACSAGDIDKQIE
+116 AACSTGDIDKQIE
-129 LEQEKQKTEQEKK
+129 LEQEKQK
-142 EAENARDRANKSEIE
+142 ANKSGIE
-157 LEQERQKTNKSGIEL
+157 LEQERQKTNKSEIEL

-183 QKTEQEKQKANKS
+183 QKTEQEKQKTNKSGIELEQQRQKTEQERQKTNKS
-196 EIELEQQKQ
+196 EIELANSQIKAEQEKQ

-235 LFIKRAR
+235 LFIKKTR

-252 IEIEAECKTPKPTK
+252 IEIEAECKTPKP
-266 TNQTPI
+266 
-272 QPKHLPN
+272 
-279 SKHPHSQR
+279 
-287 GSKAQELIAY
+287 A
-297 LLFEQKDFIIE
+297 
-308 TEQKCQEKHNQFFI
+308 
-322 KKAGIKGGAIEVE
+322 
-335 AECKTPKPTKT
+335 KT

-361 PHSQRGSKAQ
+361 PHSQRGSKTQ

-388 KAIAKQVD
+388 KAIVKQVN

-415 TEEWQNENL
+415 TEEWQKENL

-437 RKPQANLSPSQ
+437 RDLKPDPQAHLPTSQ
-448 SFLFVQRIFADIN
+448 SLLFVQKIFADIN
-461 KEIEAAANTEKKAEK
+461 KEIKIVANTEKKAEK
-476 VGYGY
+476 AGYGY
-481 SKRV
+481 SKRM